1 MANEPKTNHTTS
13 RLTQNGVFIRGLVIS
28 NSARKIT
35 KKDGGILALVKH
47 ELALQPGVAVLE
59 RFLDPK
65 DNPEVQIQG
74 DEVVKYPKLKEFEP
88 IAVKAERIKDMNGQI
103 TTSNWQVVDQG

>member
-1 MANEPKTNHTTS
+1 MANEPKSNHTTS
-13 RLTQNGVFIRGLVIS
+13 RLTENGVFIRGVVIS

-65 DNPEVQIQG
+65 DNPQVEISG
-74 DEVVKYPKLKEFEP
+74 DEVSKYPELKTFEP
-88 IAVKAERIKDMNGQI
+88 VAVKATRIKEVNGQI

>member
-1 MANEPKTNHTTS
+1 MANEPTPKHTTS
-13 RLTQNGVFIRGLVIS
+13 RLTENGLFIRGVVIN

-47 ELALQPGVAVLE
+47 ELALQPGLAVLE

-65 DNPEVQIQG
+65 ENPQVEITG
-74 DEVVKYPKLKEFEP
+74 DEVTKYPKLKDFE
-88 IAVKAERIKDMNGQI
+88 AVSVKATRIQERNGQI
-103 TTSNWQVVDQG
+103 SSSSWEIVDAG

>member
-1 MANEPKTNHTTS
+1 MANEPKSNHTTS

-47 ELALQPGVAVLE
+47 ELAVQPGVAVLE
-59 RFLDPK
+59 RFIDPK
-65 DNPEVQIQG
+65 ENPEVEIQG
-74 DEVVKYPKLKEFEP
+74 DEVTKYPTLKEFEP
-88 IAVKAERIKDMNGQI
+88 VAVKAERIKDMNGQI
-103 TTSNWQVVDQG
+103 TTSNWQIVDQG

>member
-1 MANEPKTNHTTS
+1 MTE
-13 RLTQNGVFIRGLVIS
+13 NGLFIRGVVIS

-65 DNPEVQIQG
+65 DNPEVEING
-74 DEVVKYPKLKEFEP
+74 DEVTKYPELKAFQP
-88 IAVKAERIKDMNGQI
+88 VSVKATRIQERNGQI
-103 TTSNWQVVDQG
+103 SSSSWEIVD